1 VRLNGMRTLLNG
13 STSGLVCVA
22 LALFGSLAFA
32 AQSGWLAEPGT
43 QQRLAEGQVVVESA
57 RESDAAAP
65 RGQVRAAVRIAA
77 SPEDIWRVMT
87 DCAQAPFYVP
97 GLTRCRRVDT
107 APDGSWED
115 IEHEVRF
122 STLLPPI
129 HYVFHAQ
136 YYRPYRMDFHRI
148 SGDLK
153 EQTGTW
159 LLTATPDGAATVVEY
174 EVYVDP
180 GFWIP
185 QSLVERM
192 LRKDVPEVL
201 SGLRQRVAQEQH
213 RSP

>member
-1 VRLNGMRTLLNG
+1 VLI
-13 STSGLVCVA
+13 CAA
-22 LALFGSLAFA
+22 LALLESLALA
-32 AQSGWLAEPGT
+32 APGDWLSEPAM
-43 QQRLAEGQVVVESA
+43 QQRLAEGQVIVEGA
-57 RESDAAAP
+57 RASDSAAP
-65 RGQVRAAVRIAA
+65 RGLVRAAVRIAA

-87 DCAQAPFYVP
+87 DCAQAPLYVP
-97 GLTRCRRVDT
+97 GLTQCRRIDI
-107 APDGSWED
+107 ASDGSWED
-115 IEHEVRF
+115 IEHEVKF
-122 STLLPPI
+122 SKLLPPI
-129 HYVFHAQ
+129 RYVFRAQ
-136 YYRPYRMDFHRI
+136 YERPHRMDFHRI

-153 EQTGTW
+153 QQRGTW

-201 SGLRQRVAQEQH
+201 SGLRARVAQEQR

>member
-1 VRLNGMRTLLNG
+1 LNVP
-13 STSGLVCVA
+13 SSGLACAA
-22 LALFGSLAFA
+22 LALFGSLTYA
-32 AQSGWLAEPGT
+32 AQSGWLSQPAV
-43 QQRLAEGQVVVESA
+43 QQRLAQGQVVVESA
-57 RESDAAAP
+57 HAVDAAAP

-77 SPEDIWRVMT
+77 SPEYIWRVMT
-87 DCAQAPFYVP
+87 DCAQAPMYVP
-97 GLTRCRRVDT
+97 GLTRCRRVDI
-107 APDGSWED
+107 AADGSWED
-115 IEHEVRF
+115 IEHEVRV
-122 STLLPPI
+122 SKLLPPI

-136 YYRPYRMDFHRI
+136 YDRPRRMDFHRI

-153 EQTGTW
+153 EQNGTW

-174 EVYVDP
+174 QVYVDP

-201 SGLRQRVAQEQH
+201 SGLRERVAQEQR

>member
-1 VRLNGMRTLLNG
+1 VRRNWTRYLLNVP
-13 STSGLVCVA
+13 SGLIWGA
-22 LALFGSLAFA
+22 LALFGPLTLA
-32 AQSGWLAEPGT
+32 AQSGWLSEPAV
-43 QQRLAEGQVVVESA
+43 QQRLVEGQVVVESA
-57 RESDAAAP
+57 RASDAAAP

-77 SPEDIWRVMT
+77 SAEEIWRVMT

-97 GLTRCRRVDT
+97 GLTRCRRVDI
-107 APDGSWED
+107 APDGSWEEV
-115 IEHEVRF
+115 EHEVRF
-122 STLLPPI
+122 SKLLPPI

-136 YYRPYRMDFHRI
+136 YDRPHRMDFHRI

-153 EQTGTW
+153 QQSGTW
-159 LLTATPDGAATVVEY
+159 LLTSTPDGAATVVEY

-201 SGLRQRVAQEQH
+201 SGLRERVAQEQ
-213 RSP
+213 RRTP

>member
-1 VRLNGMRTLLNG
+1 MLI
-13 STSGLVCVA
+13 CAA
-22 LALFGSLAFA
+22 LALLDSLALA
-32 AQSGWLAEPGT
+32 APADWLSEPAM
-43 QQRLAEGQVVVESA
+43 QQRLAEGQVVVEDA
-57 RESDAAAP
+57 RASDSAAP
-65 RGQVRAAVRIAA
+65 RGLVRAAVRIAA

-97 GLTRCRRVDT
+97 GLTQCRRIDI

-115 IEHEVRF
+115 IEHEVKF
-122 STLLPPI
+122 SKLLPPI
-129 HYVFHAQ
+129 RYVFRAQ
-136 YYRPYRMDFHRI
+136 YYRPHRMDFHRI

-153 EQTGTW
+153 EQSGTW

-201 SGLRQRVAQEQH
+201 SGLRARVAQQQH